1 LLDRRSGQE
10 RLDAARHYPD
20 RDEVDWVRVALRAP
34 SVAGLG
40 FDAFGL
46 TFDRPGLTTGS
57 PGLTPGSPGLTPG
70 SPGLTPGAIG
80 GSGASVKG
88 RSLANH
94 WIEATLEPTGAL
106 ALHDRR
112 TGERFFDVLRLEDG
126 GDAGD
131 TYTYCP
137 PARDCIVRAAGAG
150 AAGSGRRCRRGG
162 RAVRIGRTPRRE
174 RASGRLSA
182 RDAGR
187 HRTGAP
193 LRRGGGRATRAG
205 AARARV
211 LRVRVDVARG
221 PHHDAAAGGGR
232 AVTGGPADAPR
243 ARRVAH
249 RHAAGAV
256 PRPVPRR
263 ARARPRA
270 AGRGRARRCHPVAVG
285 GRLSSGA
292 WLLAARRGGAGAPVH
307 RHRARGGRACSLVGE
322 ACAG

>member
-1 LLDRRSGQE
+1 
-10 RLDAARHYPD
+10 
-20 RDEVDWVRVALRAP
+20 
-34 SVAGLG
+34 G

-70 SPGLTPGAIG
+70 SPGLTPGSPGLTPGAIG
-80 GSGASVKG
+80 GSGARVKG

-137 PARDCIVRAAGAG
+137 PARDRIVRAAGPIRVRRL
-150 AAGSGRRCRRGG
+150 AAGPLVAALEATFGV
-162 RAVRIGRTPRRE
+162 RAG
-174 RASGRLSA
+174 
-182 RDAGR
+182 D
-187 HRTGAP
+187 
-193 LRRGGGRATRAG
+193 GGGRATRAG

-307 RHRARGGRACSLVGE
+307 RHRARGGRACSLGGE
-322 ACAG
+322 ACAAGLAARAALLQRDRPP